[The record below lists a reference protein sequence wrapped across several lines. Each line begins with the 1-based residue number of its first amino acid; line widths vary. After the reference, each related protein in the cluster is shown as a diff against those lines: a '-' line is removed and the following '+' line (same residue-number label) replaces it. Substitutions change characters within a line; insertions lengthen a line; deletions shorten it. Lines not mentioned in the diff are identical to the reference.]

1 MNINIEQLARVLR
14 AVETLDKAAQSWG
27 WMQDQGSERQAFRAK
42 RLWKAAKTRL
52 LNMLKDIEASD
63 SQAALPGAVPG
74 LNDLLTHEEREALR
88 KETKNDE

>member
-1 MNINIEQLARVLR
+1 MNIEQLVRVLR
-14 AVETLDKAAQSWG
+14 AVETFDKAAQTHG
-27 WMQDQGSERQAFRAK
+27 YLQDQGSEREAFRAK
-42 RLWKAAKTRL
+42 RIYKAAKTRL